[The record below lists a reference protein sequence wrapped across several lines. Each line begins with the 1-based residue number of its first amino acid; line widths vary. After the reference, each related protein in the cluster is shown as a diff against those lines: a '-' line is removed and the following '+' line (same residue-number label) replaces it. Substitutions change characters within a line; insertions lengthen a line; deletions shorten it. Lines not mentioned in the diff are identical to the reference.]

1 MDDAY
6 QQMLKY
12 LDRNLKL
19 PTAFF
24 ADNDNLALGA
34 MQALK
39 ERGFSIPGDISI
51 IGFDDLP
58 FVKLQYPDL
67 PV

>member
-1 MDDAY
+1 MKKHNLRLKPEYIVTLPVTMDDAY

-34 MQALK
+34 MQA
-39 ERGFSIPGDISI
+39 
-51 IGFDDLP
+51 
-58 FVKLQYPDL
+58 
-67 PV
+67 